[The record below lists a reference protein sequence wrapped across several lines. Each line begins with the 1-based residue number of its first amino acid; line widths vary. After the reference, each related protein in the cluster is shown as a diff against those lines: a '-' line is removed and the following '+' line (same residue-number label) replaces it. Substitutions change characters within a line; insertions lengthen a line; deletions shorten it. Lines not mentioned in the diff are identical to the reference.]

1 MRGLRSGDHRDT
13 VRSTDMN
20 SVRGREVDDRGS
32 NLWKGQHQNGN
43 VPTLLRDVASVRID
57 ETYGEYHRRNMQRM
71 VTVTANVH
79 QTDLGAAAVVVAVA
93 EKLGELPD
101 PPRGVT
107 VSVRGQLAPL
117 SQIFENF
124 RLGVVLSMIAVF
136 LLLVAYFQSVRVAL
150 AVITTLPGVLT
161 GVFAA
166 LWVTG
171 STLNLQSFMGAMIA
185 VGISVANAILLCT
198 FAERYREEG
207 MTSLDA
213 ALESGRSRLRPIVMT
228 TLAFVEQMTAYLR
241 VTAPFDGVV
250 TERRVHVG
258 ALVGPDTSYLVRLEQ
273 VGRLRLVTPVPES
286 YAAGVVRGA
295 EVSFSVAAH
304 VGESFTAVISRP
316 SLSVSFD
323 TRTMAVEAD
332 VDNRDGRLAPGMYAE
347 VSWTL
352 RRDKESLFVPRS
364 AVARTTERVFVIR
377 VRNGEAEWI
386 DVRRGVFQRDRVEV
400 FGNLTAGDRVVLHA
414 TDEIR
419 PGTAVTSP

>member
-1 MRGLRSGDHRDT
+1 MPGATVAFEAADLVSQVMSFGAPTPVEIAVTGASLPANRERAENIRDALSGVETFKDVQLGELLEYPTLRVDIDRDRAAQLGVSVTDVGRALAPATWSSRFTTPIYWADPNSGIAYQ
-13 VRSTDMN
+13 VQVQLPQASM
-20 SVRGREVDDRGS
+20 SSIDDVAAIPV
-32 NLWKGQHQNGN
+32 HQNGN

-79 QTDLGAAAVVVAVA
+79 QTDLGAAAAVVA

-150 AVITTLPGVLT
+150 AVVTTLPGVLT

-171 STLNLQSFMGAMIA
+171 STLNLQSFMGTMIA

-273 VGRLRLVTPVPES
+273 VGRLRLVTPRARKL
-286 YAAGVVRGA
+286 YGRRCAG
-295 EVSFSVAAH
+295 S
-304 VGESFTAVISRP
+304 
-316 SLSVSFD
+316 
-323 TRTMAVEAD
+323 
-332 VDNRDGRLAPGMYAE
+332 
-347 VSWTL
+347 
-352 RRDKESLFVPRS
+352 
-364 AVARTTERVFVIR
+364 
-377 VRNGEAEWI
+377 
-386 DVRRGVFQRDRVEV
+386 
-400 FGNLTAGDRVVLHA
+400 
-414 TDEIR
+414 
-419 PGTAVTSP
+419 